1 MCLSKA
7 YIEKNGE
14 RGLLLEE
21 VTSLEVK
28 DDRLLLKTLLGEQKE
43 IEASIKEIDFL
54 THNIILAGSIV

>member
-54 THNIILAGSIV
+54 THNIILAGSIG

>member
-1 MCLSKA
+1 MCLSKV
-7 YIEKNGE
+7 YVERNGE

-28 DDRLLLKTLLGEQKE
+28 DDRLLLKTLFGEQKE

-54 THNIILAGSIV
+54 THNIILANSRG

>member
-7 YIEKNGE
+7 YVESNGE
-14 RGLLLEE
+14 RELLFEE

-54 THNIILAGSIV
+54 THNIILASFIG

>member
-1 MCLSKA
+1 MCLAKA
-7 YIEKNGE
+7 YMDINGE

-28 DDRLLLKTLLGEQKE
+28 DDRLLLKTLFGEQKE

-54 THNIILAGSIV
+54 THNIILASSRG

>member
-7 YIEKNGE
+7 YVERNGE

-28 DDRLLLKTLLGEQKE
+28 DNKILLKTLFGEQKK

-54 THNIILAGSIV
+54 NHSIVLANSRG